1 MSTEVDLFEVSYTF
15 KDGKLVK
22 VLIPPKG
29 PHIIDAS
36 PSYSE
41 RRAVAFGLLQGGVLA
56 AQVRAVHDEGEIMA
70 AISAL
75 MNQVM
80 EGE

>member
-1 MSTEVDLFEVSYTF
+1 MSTELDLFEIRYRF

-22 VLIPPKG
+22 VVYIKDEAHWIEPPT
-29 PHIIDAS
+29 H
-36 PSYSE
+36 SE

-56 AQVRAVHDEGEIMA
+56 AQVRAVHDEGEVMA